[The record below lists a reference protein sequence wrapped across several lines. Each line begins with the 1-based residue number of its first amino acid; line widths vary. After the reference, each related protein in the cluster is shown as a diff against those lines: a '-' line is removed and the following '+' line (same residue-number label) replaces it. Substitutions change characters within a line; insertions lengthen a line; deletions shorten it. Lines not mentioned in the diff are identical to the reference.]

1 MQEEIKTYHYNP
13 TQEKIVKVL
22 QNKNQSKEGLFF
34 RVLAS
39 YYFSKIA
46 ANMRTF
52 IDVKDIYGL
61 IPVNT
66 YAVVLATS
74 GAGLK

>member
-1 MQEEIKTYHYNP
+1 MQEEIKSYEYNP
-13 TQEKIVKVL
+13 TQEKMVKIL
-22 QNKNQSKEGLFF
+22 QNKNQTKEALFF
-34 RVLAS
+34 RVLSS

-52 IDVKDIYGL
+52 IDIKDVFGV

-66 YAVVLATS
+66 YAVILATS